1 MNTDLNSTDLIAFH
15 DAANQDGNLVKRDTL
30 GADPVFEHIAA
41 NHRFNAA
48 LWAEE
53 DLARRTDVADSEIA
67 ANKRA
72 IDRLNQLRNDAVER
86 IDEALLGVFANVIL
100 RPEARLH
107 SETAGAMIDRLSI
120 LSLKI
125 HHMRAQTSRPDADPT
140 HHEAAQARLA
150 RLEAQR
156 NDLAQC
162 FDALLDEMREGRS
175 YYKIY
180 RQFKMYNDPAY
191 NPYLKPAKS

>member
-1 MNTDLNSTDLIAFH
+1 MKTVLNAADLIAFH
-15 DAANQDGNLVKRDTL
+15 DAANQDGSLVKRDTL

-72 IDRLNQLRNDAVER
+72 IDRFNQQRNDAIER
-86 IDEALLGVFANVIL
+86 IDEALLELFSAVIV
-100 RPEARLH
+100 RPDARLH
-107 SETAGAMIDRLSI
+107 SETVGAMIDRLSI

-125 HHMRAQTSRPDADPT
+125 HHMRAQALRADADAA
-140 HHEAAQARLA
+140 HRAAAQARLT

-162 FDALLDEMREGRS
+162 FDTLLDEMREGRS

-180 RQFKMYNDPAY
+180 RQYKMYNDPAY
-191 NPYLKPAKS
+191 NPHMRSTQG

>member
-1 MNTDLNSTDLIAFH
+1 MKTVLKSSDLIAFH
-15 DAANQDGNLVKRDTL
+15 DAANQQMDL
-30 GADPVFEHIAA
+30 GSPGPLRLSPISEHIAA
-41 NHRFNAA
+41 NHRCNAA

-72 IDRLNQLRNDAVER
+72 IDRFNQQRNDAVER
-86 IDEALLGVFANVIL
+86 IDEALLELFSNVIV
-100 RPEARLH
+100 RPDARLH

-125 HHMRAQTSRPDADPT
+125 HHMRAQTLRPDADAA
-140 HHEAAQARLA
+140 HREAANARLIQ
-150 RLEAQR
+150 LETQR
-156 NDLAQC
+156 SDLAQC
-162 FDALLDEMREGRS
+162 FDALLVEMREGRS

-180 RQFKMYNDPAY
+180 RQYKMYNDPDY
-191 NPYLKPAKS
+191 NPYMKSTQR